1 MQGSLK
7 GYVFSSKYPK
17 YIKEKHRRETW
28 EEAVARV
35 MDMHKRKFPDLQ
47 LSDIEQLY
55 ADKVIAGSQ
64 RALQFGGAAIE
75 EKNARLYNC
84 IVSYCDR
91 PAFFRECMWLLLC
104 GCGTG
109 ISFQKHHVAQLPA
122 LQTPKGEYVYQV
134 ADSIEGWADAADAL
148 LTAYFEGS
156 ASPQFDYSLIRPKG
170 SPLRHGGVAPGSA
183 PLERSLNR
191 VRAVLDASGA
201 RLRPLDA
208 FDITMHLAD
217 AVVSGGIRRSAT
229 IGVFSVDDQDMITS
243 KTGTW
248 YTDNPQRG
256 RANISAML
264 TPETTR
270 EQFTQLFKSTREYG
284 EPGFIFAKSTEY
296 LYNPCVE
303 IGMCPTLVEYEGET
317 VEEYTVDLLDPKQ
330 RSSWEERGYT
340 FSSGWQACNLSTVN
354 CAAIK
359 TEEEFY
365 AAVSAASA
373 LGTIQASYTS
383 FPYLGEVSEHII
395 KRESLVGVSLTGI
408 LSAPLFQ
415 DATIL
420 TQAARIANLTNKI
433 TADGIGIP
441 QASRV
446 TCVKPEGTASIV
458 LDSSA
463 GIHAYHA
470 QRYIRR
476 VQADVAEPLYK
487 FVEERAPLAC
497 NVSVWGDPSTAR
509 VIAFPCSAPPSAL
522 VKSDLSAL
530 SHLAIAKTVNE
541 SWVRAGT
548 ALPQRLEGAYHNVSI
563 TVSVDPN
570 SWEAVEFYLW
580 QHRELFTGVS
590 LLGTSGDYD
599 YAQPPYQEVYSPSD
613 IAEDDPHRDAKLEAY
628 RYYMQLCE
636 LPDLDFSEALEEEDN
651 TTQLEEG
658 ACSGGSCDLSYI
670 MSKEA

>member
-17 YIKEKHRRETW
+17 YISEKQRRETW
-28 EEAVARV
+28 EESVARV
-35 MDMHKRKFPDLQ
+35 MAMHKRKYPELALDE
-47 LSDIEQLY
+47 IEQLY
-55 ADKVIAGSQ
+55 AAKVIAGSQ

-75 EKNARLYNC
+75 EKHARIYNC

-109 ISFQKHHVAQLPA
+109 ISFQTHHVAQLPA
-122 LQTPKGEYVYQV
+122 LQVPKGEYLYRVE
-134 ADSIEGWADAADAL
+134 DSIEGWANAADAL

-183 PLERSLNR
+183 PLERSLNK
-191 VRAVLDASGA
+191 VRAVLDAAGS

-229 IGVFSVDDQDMITS
+229 IGVFSVDDQEMITA

-270 EQFTQLFKSTREYG
+270 EQFKQLFKSTREYG

-317 VEEYTVDLLDPKQ
+317 VEEYTVDLLDPAQ
-330 RSSWEERGYT
+330 RSSWEARGYS

-354 CAAIK
+354 CAAIE
-359 TEEEFY
+359 TEEDFY
-365 AAVSAASA
+365 QAVSAASA
-373 LGTIQASYTS
+373 LGTLQASYTS
-383 FPYLGEVSEHII
+383 FPYLGEVSERIV
-395 KRESLVGVSLTGI
+395 KRESLLGVSLTGI

-415 DATIL
+415 DGEVL
-420 TQAARIANLTNKI
+420 SKAARVATLTNAHLSKE
-433 TADGIGIP
+433 IGIP
-441 QASRV
+441 RASRV

-463 GIHAYHA
+463 GIHPYHA
-470 QRYIRR
+470 KRYIRR
-476 VQADVAEPLYK
+476 VQADSAEPLYK

-497 NVSVWGDPSTAR
+497 KDSVWSAEPSAK

-522 VKSDLSAL
+522 VKSDLSPL

-563 TVSVDPN
+563 TVSVDPA
-570 SWEAVEFYLW
+570 SWEAVELYLW
-580 QHRELFTGVS
+580 ENRELFTGVS

-636 LPDLDFSEALEEEDN
+636 LPDLDFSEAVEHQDN
-651 TTQLEEG
+651 TTQLEES
-658 ACSGGSCDLSYI
+658 ACSGGSCDLPYAMGES
-670 MSKEA
+670 